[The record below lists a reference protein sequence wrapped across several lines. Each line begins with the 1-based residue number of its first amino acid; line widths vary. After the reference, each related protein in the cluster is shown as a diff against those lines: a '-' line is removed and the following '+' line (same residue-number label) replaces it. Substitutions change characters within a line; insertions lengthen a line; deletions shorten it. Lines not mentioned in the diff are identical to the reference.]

1 MGEILSNWWQAVVA
15 WAASPAVS
23 WTDLIISGIILAAA
37 IVIAALFSI
46 VIFPRLLRLS
56 IMSGA
61 NFDVKTVASVR
72 LPLSAF
78 IVLSGLYL
86 ALVTLSP
93 PATVQVLVNKISA
106 VVAVAIGA
114 VLINGIISAGLLW
127 LQVYLHRW
135 DPDPQHSGNWVFPV
149 IRRAV
154 LAFIIS
160 AAAMVSL
167 DILGINISPLVA
179 GLGIA
184 GLAVAL
190 ALQPTL
196 GNLFAGTYVVS
207 EGVVNVGD
215 YIEMSNG
222 ISGYVEDVSWRSTRL
237 HTFTDNLVIVP
248 NSLFAET
255 IITNYN
261 KPGAPLN
268 IIVPCGVAHEND
280 LVRVEEISLEVMNEV
295 LEEHPGAET
304 GSELTFRYEAF
315 GDSNIDFYMI
325 IRAQDRIAGFAVRSE
340 LIKRLHSRFGAEGIV
355 INYPVR
361 KLQFPDGLVAQQIAQ
376 LPPGA
381 ETESK

>member
-1 MGEILSNWWQAVVA
+1 M

-23 WTDLIISGIILAAA
+23 WTDLIISGVILAAA

-46 VIFPRLLRLS
+46 VVFPRLLRLS
-56 IMSGA
+56 IMSGP

-72 LPLSAF
+72 LPLAAF
-78 IVLSGLYL
+78 IVLSGFYL
-86 ALVTLSP
+86 ALLALSP
-93 PATVQVLVNKISA
+93 PPAVQSMVNKTSA

-114 VLINGIISAGLLW
+114 VLINGVISAGLLW
-127 LQVYLHRW
+127 LQVYLHRS
-135 DPDPQHSGNWVFPV
+135 DPDPHHSGNWVFPV
-149 IRRAV
+149 VRRAV
-154 LAFIIS
+154 LAFIIA

-237 HTFTDNLVIVP
+237 RTFTDNLVIVP

-261 KPGAPLN
+261 KPGVPLN
-268 IIVPCGVAHEND
+268 MVVPCGVAYEND
-280 LVRVEEISLEVMNEV
+280 LTRVEEIGLEVMSAV
-295 LEEHPGAET
+295 LEEHPGAES

-315 GDSNIDFYMI
+315 GESNINFYMI
-325 IRAQDRIAGFAVRSE
+325 IRAQDRISGFAVRSE
-340 LIKRLHSRFGAEGIV
+340 LIKQIHSRFAAEGIT

-361 KLQFPDGLVAQQIAQ
+361 KLEFPDGLTLQGNGQ
-376 LPPGA
+376 LPAGA